1 MTHELKILPEYF
13 EQVIAGNKPFEIRRN
28 DRYYRVG
35 DKLLLKE
42 WDNKY
47 TGRQT
52 LWNITYITNY
62 AQKENYVV
70 IGMRP

>member
-28 DRYYRVG
+28 DRDYRVG
-35 DKLLLKE
+35 NKLLLKE

>member
-28 DRYYRVG
+28 DRDFRIK

-42 WDNKY
+42 WNGEY
-47 TGRQT
+47 TGRET
-52 LWNITYITNY
+52 MWTISYITDY

-70 IGMRP
+70 IGIRP